1 MVGGWC
7 LCGSN
12 LHDMPGTDTDDIM
25 CGINVVN
32 IVSVKQKILLTGTC
46 WYELTGLWNLLTEQ
60 GYDVHRVP
68 LGYSC
73 ARHGWD
79 LIIVALSAEPVA
91 GWGRLFPQIREIRS
105 QMSGKMI
112 TLVPERLKKMKV
124 LFDVC
129 LVYSGHV
136 SLQQLNDYISAILR
150 CEITL
155 RGRFRLTD
163 GQRRVLRYLGEKD
176 DALSSLKREKHN
188 PYYHY
193 SRLVENVGVR
203 DLRLLLMAGLDREIE
218 YIINKSFKEKI

>member
-1 MVGGWC
+1 
-7 LCGSN
+7 
-12 LHDMPGTDTDDIM
+12 MPGTDTDDIM

-46 WYELTGLWNLLTEQ
+46 RYELTGLWNLLTEQ
-60 GYDVHRVP
+60 GYDVYRVP

-136 SLQQLNDYISAILR
+136 SLQ
-150 CEITL
+150 
-155 RGRFRLTD
+155 
-163 GQRRVLRYLGEKD
+163 
-176 DALSSLKREKHN
+176 
-188 PYYHY
+188 
-193 SRLVENVGVR
+193 
-203 DLRLLLMAGLDREIE
+203 
-218 YIINKSFKEKI
+218 